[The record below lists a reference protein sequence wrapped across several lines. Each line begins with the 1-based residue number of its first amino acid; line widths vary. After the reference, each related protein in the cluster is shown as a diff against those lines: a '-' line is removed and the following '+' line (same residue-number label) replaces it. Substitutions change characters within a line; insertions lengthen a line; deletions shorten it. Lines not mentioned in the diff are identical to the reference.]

1 MTEHLH
7 NQETVSAALK
17 RATKAFS
24 GLKVINVIKV
34 IKVIKVINLIR
45 FVLILNGLEGLIS
58 GPLRVTR
65 LGLTGS

>member
-24 GLKVINVIKV
+24 GLKVINVINKSN
-34 IKVIKVINLIR
+34 KSNK
-45 FVLILNGLEGLIS
+45 
-58 GPLRVTR
+58 PD
-65 LGLTGS
+65 